1 VILVDSSV
9 WIDYFNG
16 TKNWQ
21 TDRLD
26 TLLDQEFILMG
37 DLILAEVL
45 QGFKTE
51 SMVQKAQA
59 LLSQLTFE
67 PMMGKE
73 IAIQAAK
80 NYRLLRSSGIT
91 PRKTIDVWIA
101 TFCIQNKHTLLN
113 RDRDFEPMRKILRLE
128 VCLEH

>member
-1 VILVDSSV
+1 MDSSV